1 MSYTEAEKKELD
13 KVRRVNPKFCVKSIS
28 GANRAKLICGGSRL
42 VRLPPCWH
50 HNAGGGGCQGRR
62 SRSEVLPKSWTK
74 VMRQSHFE
82 FCIGQDLTHSIF
94 L

>member
-1 MSYTEAEKKELD
+1 MIYTED
-13 KVRRVNPKFCVKSIS
+13 QIVKVNGV
-28 GANRAKLICGGSRL
+28 
-42 VRLPPCWH
+42 
-50 HNAGGGGCQGRR
+50 
-62 SRSEVLPKSWTK
+62 EVLPKSWTK

>member
-1 MSYTEAEKKELD
+1 MGA
-13 KVRRVNPKFCVKSIS
+13 S
-28 GANRAKLICGGSRL
+28 GFLLAPAWLPHSKDEGSR
-42 VRLPPCWH
+42 
-50 HNAGGGGCQGRR
+50 QGREVF
-62 SRSEVLPKSWTK
+62 EVLPKSWTK